1 MTKFADTL
9 SFLLDSK
16 GLKKS
21 DLSRAINIPDQTI
34 RNWFGRES
42 YPSADVCYKVAKY
55 LGVSVEYLLTGEDSE
70 EEKEGKTSTS
80 ESKVSELEE
89 KYNNLTDE
97 AKSIIDQLIENPK
110 NQKKANNIQN
120 SPAALVG

>member
-1 MTKFADTL
+1 MTKYAETLLNFLDT
-9 SFLLDSK
+9 K
-16 GLKKS
+16 GLRKS
-21 DLSRAINIPDQTI
+21 DLVNTLKIPDSTV
-34 RNWFGRES
+34 RAWFSRDTM
-42 YPSADVCYKVAKY
+42 PAADVCYKVAKY

-110 NQKKANNIQN
+110 NQKKANNTQN